1 MKILS
6 VDDSTAT
13 RQFIK
18 RAIDVLGFEF
28 LEAADGK
35 EGLEILNTQGGK
47 VDLILLDWSMPVM
60 DGIEMLK
67 IIKSSDHLKGIPVT
81 FVSTEQDRQ
90 KISEALHEGA
100 KNFLIKPFSQ
110 EELIGKIME
119 SLGIKLD

>member
-6 VDDSTAT
+6 VDDSKAT

-35 EGLEILNTQGGK
+35 EGLEKLSAEGGR
-47 VDLILLDWSMPVM
+47 VDLILLDWKMPVM

-67 IIKSSDHLKGIPVT
+67 ILKSSTRLKDIPVT
-81 FVSTEQDRQ
+81 FVSTEQERQ
-90 KISEALHEGA
+90 KISEALQKGA
-100 KNFLIKPFSQ
+100 KNFLTKPFSQ

-119 SLGIKLD
+119 SLGINV

>member
-6 VDDSTAT
+6 VDDSNAT

-35 EGLEILNTQGGK
+35 EGLEILNTEGGR
-47 VDLILLDWSMPVM
+47 VDLILLDWNMPVM

-67 IIKSSDHLKGIPVT
+67 IIKSSRLLKDIPVT
-81 FVSTEQDRQ
+81 FVSTEQERQ
-90 KISEALHEGA
+90 KISEALNNGA

-110 EELIGKIME
+110 EDLIGKIME
-119 SLGIKLD
+119 SLGMEV